1 MGKVA
6 IIGVGQTTSEMVKR
20 EIFYDVTAEASR
32 LALEDAG
39 LERRDIDNVVLGEY
53 DLAIGRTASHMYTV
67 PAVGGFYRDEIRV
80 NDDGLF
86 AAVQAYLGIAS
97 GEYDI
102 TLVASSGISSE
113 APQEKVTNL
122 QLDPF
127 FHRPLGLFDWMANAM
142 QAERYQQ
149 RYGIIPEQSAGVVV
163 KNRRNAAANPY
174 AYLRDEITVD
184 EVLSSPYAAYP
195 LRQLECATRADGACA
210 VIMASES
217 TARRICRMPVW
228 IAGLGWFNDTY
239 YLGDKELSELGA
251 LRLAAGSAYKMAGI
265 KNPAE
270 EINVAE
276 VYDVTAY
283 HELMACEA
291 LGFCGPGE
299 GGRLIDE
306 ELTEPAGGLPVNPS
320 GGLTSSYILAAS
332 GLARLVETAIQL
344 TGRAQSRQVPGCRTA
359 LAQSMTGWGNQ
370 RACVAILRR

>member
-1 MGKVA
+1 MDKVA
-6 IIGVGQTTSEMVKR
+6 IIGVGQTTSEMVKK
-20 EIFYDVTAEASR
+20 EMFYDVTAEASR
-32 LALEDAG
+32 LAVEDAG
-39 LERRDIDNVVLGEY
+39 LERRDVDNVVLGEY
-53 DLAIGRTASHMYTV
+53 DLAIGRTASHMYTI

-86 AAVQAYLGIAS
+86 AVVQAYLGIAS
-97 GEYDI
+97 GEYDV
-102 TLVASSGISSE
+102 TLVASTGISSE

-127 FHRPLGLFDWMANAM
+127 FHRPMGLFDRMANAM
-142 QAERYQQ
+142 QAERYRQ
-149 RYGIIPEQSAGVVV
+149 RYGITPEQSARVVV
-163 KNRRNAAANPY
+163 KNRRNAAANPH
-174 AYLRDEITVD
+174 ACLRDEVTVD
-184 EVLSSPYAAYP
+184 DVLSSPYTAYP
-195 LRQLECATRADGACA
+195 LRQLECAARADGACA
-210 VIMASES
+210 VIMASEP
-217 TARRICRMPVW
+217 TARRICPRPVW

-265 KNPAE
+265 KNPAK
-270 EINVAE
+270 EIDVAE
-276 VYDVTAY
+276 VFDVTAY

-299 GGRLIDE
+299 GGRIME
-306 ELTEPAGGLPVNPS
+306 EGITEPAGMLPVNPS

-332 GLARLVETAIQL
+332 GLAGLLEAALQL
-344 TGRAQSRQVPGCRTA
+344 TGRAQSRQVPDCRTA